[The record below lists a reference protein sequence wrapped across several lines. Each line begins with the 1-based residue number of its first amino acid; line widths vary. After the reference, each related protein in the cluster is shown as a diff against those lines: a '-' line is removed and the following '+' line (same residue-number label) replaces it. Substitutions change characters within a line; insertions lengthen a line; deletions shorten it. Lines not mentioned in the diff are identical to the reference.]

1 MKFKIKEVSVNQI
14 KVDYDDGSHAVVP
27 IRKGMNEAQI
37 FEVVEAFNT
46 IDKDFAKVEDVPVK
60 VDDAWHEVKLEEE
73 PKLNY
78 IQARSA
84 ALPDHQEFFHA
95 DYLARKG
102 DDSYHKKIDERIE
115 KIYKKFPKGDK
126 LWTQKEAREFDS
138 TK

>member
-14 KVDYDDGSHAVVP
+14 KVDYDDGSTAVVP

-78 IQARSA
+78 IQARST

-102 DDSYHKKIDERIE
+102 DDSYDKKIDERIE
-115 KIYKKFPKGDK
+115 KIYAKFTKGDK
-126 LWTQKEAREFDS
+126 LWTQKECREFDS